1 MHLHLSRVKLIL
13 NFACLMNQMN
23 LKKNLVPNTHL
34 VIYVQKYLLCNE
46 KMFHWYKI
54 TYELQ
59 HVQFLLS
66 STCEN
71 FFTNLLYCI
80 RKKFSKQ
87 NQLLQSE
94 GYPKT
99 YYQMIKNFKE
109 MLTDKV
115 HSNN

>member
-1 MHLHLSRVKLIL
+1 
-13 NFACLMNQMN
+13 
-23 LKKNLVPNTHL
+23 
-34 VIYVQKYLLCNE
+34 
-46 KMFHWYKI
+46 MFHWYKI

-71 FFTNLLYCI
+71 FFTNLLYSI

-87 NQLLQSE
+87 NQFMQSE

-99 YYQMIKNFKE
+99 YLLPNNEKIQS
-109 MLTDKV
+109 KV
-115 HSNN
+115 NRQSSLK